1 MAGIGGAAGGAPGAG
16 GREVARLIGST
27 GVEGMYG
34 GGVGGGIEM
43 ERSAA

>member
-1 MAGIGGAAGGAPGAG
+1 MAGIGVAGGGAGAG

-27 GVEGMYG
+27 GVVGMNG